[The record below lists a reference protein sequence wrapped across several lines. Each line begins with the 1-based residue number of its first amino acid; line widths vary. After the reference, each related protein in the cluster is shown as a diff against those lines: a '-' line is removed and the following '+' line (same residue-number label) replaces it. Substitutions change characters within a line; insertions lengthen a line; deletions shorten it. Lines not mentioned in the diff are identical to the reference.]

1 MSERRAFDRILASL
15 HEATLDDAHWPVASA
30 LIDDAFRAKGNSLVF
45 GRGRTEEGVQI
56 FSAKFFRGGE
66 RLRESEREYFGVYH
80 SVDERLPRLR
90 LLPDSRLV
98 SVADLYTDE
107 ELRTSPAYNEA
118 LVKGNLQNGL
128 NVRLDGPE
136 GSRIVWTINDPI
148 DTDGWSSARVES
160 IRRLLPHIRHYVSM
174 RHALAG
180 TGALG
185 ASLEELL
192 ATTGSGVIQLDWR
205 GRIVV
210 ANDHA
215 LSLLRTGDALFD
227 EDGFLSARSPED
239 DAGLKRLLTGVLP
252 PHGRRGD
259 AGSMTVRRPAALEP
273 LRLHVH
279 PVGRKETEYRARP
292 VAALMLV
299 VDQGSATRID
309 PNLVAATLGL
319 TPTEGRVAAQ
329 LAEGRTVGEI
339 ASATGRKVSTI
350 RTHVRHIFTKH
361 GITRQV
367 DLVRLVLSISASPP
381 TRR

>member
-30 LIDDAFRAKGNSLVF
+30 LFDDAFRAKGNSLVF
-45 GRGRTEEGVQI
+45 GRGRTDEGVQI
-56 FSAKFFRGGE
+56 FSARFFRGGE

-80 SVDERLPRLR
+80 ASDERLPRLR

-98 SVADLYTDE
+98 SVADLYTDK

-118 LVKGNLQNGL
+118 LVKGHLQNGL
-128 NVRLDGPE
+128 NVRLDGPN

-160 IRRLLPHIRHYVSM
+160 IRRLLPHIRHYVSI
-174 RHALAG
+174 RHALASA
-180 TGALG
+180 GALG
-185 ASLEELL
+185 ATLDELL

-205 GRIVV
+205 GRIVA
-210 ANDHA
+210 ANDRA
-215 LSLLRTGDALFD
+215 LGLLRAGDALFD
-227 EDGFLSARSPED
+227 DDGFLSARSPED
-239 DAGLKRLLTGVLP
+239 DADLEQLLTRVLP
-252 PHGRRGD
+252 PYGRRGA
-259 AGSMTVRRPAALEP
+259 AGSMTVRRSATPEP

-279 PVGRKETEYRARP
+279 PVGRKETKYHAWP
-292 VAALMLV
+292 VAALVLV
-299 VDQGSATRID
+299 ADQGSGTRID
-309 PNLVAATLGL
+309 PNRVAAALGL

-339 ASATGRKVSTI
+339 ASTTGRKVSTI
-350 RTHVRHIFTKH
+350 RTHVRHIFSKH

-381 TRR
+381 ARR

>member
-1 MSERRAFDRILASL
+1 MSERRTFDRILASL
-15 HEATLDDAHWPVASA
+15 HEATLDDTHWPVASA
-30 LIDDAFRAKGNSLVF
+30 LIDDAFRAKGHSLVF

-56 FSAKFFRGGE
+56 FSARFFRGGE

-80 SVDERLPRLR
+80 PVDERLPLLR
-90 LLPDSRLV
+90 LLPDSRIV
-98 SVADLYTDE
+98 RVADLYTDE
-107 ELRTSPAYNEA
+107 ELRTSPTYNEA
-118 LVKGNLQNGL
+118 LAKGHLQNGL
-128 NVRLDGPE
+128 NVRLDGPN

-180 TGALG
+180 AGALG

-205 GRIVV
+205 GRIVA
-210 ANDHA
+210 ANDRA

-227 EDGFLSARSPED
+227 EDGCLSARSPED
-239 DAGLKRLLTGVLP
+239 DAGLKRLLTRVLP
-252 PHGRRGD
+252 PHGRRGA
-259 AGSMTVRRPAALEP
+259 AGSMTVRRPAALGP

-279 PVGRKETEYRARP
+279 PVGRKETEYRAWP

-299 VDQGSATRID
+299 VDEASATRID
-309 PNLVAATLGL
+309 PHLVAAALGL

-339 ASATGRKVSTI
+339 ASATGRRMSTI
-350 RTHVRHIFTKH
+350 RTHVRHIFSKH

>member
-15 HEATLDDAHWPVASA
+15 HEATLDDTHWPVASA

-56 FSAKFFRGGE
+56 FSARFFCGGE
-66 RLRESEREYFGVYH
+66 RLRESEREYFDIYH
-80 SVDERLPRLR
+80 PVDERLPRLR

-118 LVKGNLQNGL
+118 LVKGHLQNGL
-128 NVRLDGPE
+128 NVRLDGPD

-148 DTDGWSSARVES
+148 GTDGWSPAQVES
-160 IRRLLPHIRHYVSM
+160 IRRLLPHIRHYVSI

-180 TGALG
+180 AGALG
-185 ASLEELL
+185 ASLDELL
-192 ATTGSGVIQLDWR
+192 ATTGSGVIQLDGR
-205 GRIVV
+205 GRIVA

-215 LSLLRTGDALFD
+215 LGLLRTGDALFD
-227 EDGFLSARSPED
+227 DDGFLSARSPED
-239 DAGLKRLLTGVLP
+239 DAELQRLLTRVLP
-252 PHGRRGD
+252 PYGRRGA

-279 PVGRKETEYRARP
+279 PVGRKETAYRAWP
-292 VAALMLV
+292 VAALVLV
-299 VDQGSATRID
+299 VDQGSGTRID
-309 PNLVAATLGL
+309 PNLVAAALGL

-350 RTHVRHIFTKH
+350 RTHVRHIFSKH

-367 DLVRLVLSISASPP
+367 DLVRLVLSISTSPP

>member
-15 HEATLDDAHWPVASA
+15 HEATLDDTHWPVASA

-45 GRGRTEEGVQI
+45 GSGHTEEGVQI
-56 FSAKFFRGGE
+56 FSARFFRGGE
-66 RLRESEREYFGVYH
+66 RLRESEREYFGLYH
-80 SVDERLPRLR
+80 PVDERIPRLR

-118 LVKGNLQNGL
+118 LVKGQLQNGL
-128 NVRLDGPE
+128 NVRMDGPN
-136 GSRIVWTINDPI
+136 GSRIVWTINDPM
-148 DTDGWSSARVES
+148 DTGGWSSAQVKS
-160 IRRLLPHIRHYVSM
+160 IRRLLPHIRHYVST

-180 TGALG
+180 AGALG
-185 ASLEELL
+185 ASLGELL

-205 GRIVV
+205 GRIVA
-210 ANDHA
+210 ANDRA
-215 LSLLRTGDALFD
+215 RSLLCTGDALFD
-227 EDGFLSARSPED
+227 EDGCLSARSPED
-239 DAGLKRLLTGVLP
+239 DAGLQRLLTRVLP
-252 PHGRRGD
+252 PDGRRGA

-279 PVGRKETEYRARP
+279 PVGGKETEYRAWP

-299 VDQGSATRID
+299 ADRGSGTRID
-309 PNLVAATLGL
+309 PPLVAAALGL
-319 TPTEGRVAAQ
+319 TPAEGRVAAL

>member
-1 MSERRAFDRILASL
+1 MSERRAFDRVLASL
-15 HEATLDDAHWPVASA
+15 HEATLDDTHWPVASA
-30 LIDDAFRAKGNSLVF
+30 LIDDACRAKGNSLVF

-56 FSAKFFRGGE
+56 FSARFFRGGE

-80 SVDERLPRLR
+80 PVDERLPLLR
-90 LLPDSRLV
+90 LLPDSRIV
-98 SVADLYTDE
+98 RVADLYTDE

-118 LVKGNLQNGL
+118 LAKGHLQNGL
-128 NVRLDGPE
+128 NVRLDGPN

-180 TGALG
+180 AGALG

-205 GRIVV
+205 GRIVA
-210 ANDHA
+210 ANDRA

-227 EDGFLSARSPED
+227 EDGFLSARSLED
-239 DAGLKRLLTGVLP
+239 DAGLKRLLTRVLP
-252 PHGRRGD
+252 PHGRRGA
-259 AGSMTVRRPAALEP
+259 AGSMTVRRPAAREP

-279 PVGRKETEYRARP
+279 PVGRKDTEYRAWP

-299 VDQGSATRID
+299 VDEGGATRID
-309 PNLVAATLGL
+309 PNLVAAALGL
-319 TPTEGRVAAQ
+319 TPAEGRVAAQ

-339 ASATGRKVSTI
+339 ASATRRKVSTI

>member
-1 MSERRAFDRILASL
+1 MSERRAFDRVLASL
-15 HEATLDDAHWPVASA
+15 HEATLDDTHWPVASA

-56 FSAKFFRGGE
+56 FSARFFRGGE

-80 SVDERLPRLR
+80 PVDERLPLLR
-90 LLPDSRLV
+90 LLPDSRIV
-98 SVADLYTDE
+98 RVADLYTDE

-118 LVKGNLQNGL
+118 LAKGHLQNGL
-128 NVRLDGPE
+128 NVRLDGPN

-180 TGALG
+180 AGALG

-205 GRIVV
+205 GRIVA
-210 ANDHA
+210 ANDRA

-239 DAGLKRLLTGVLP
+239 DAGLKRLLTRVLP
-252 PHGRRGD
+252 PHGRRGA
-259 AGSMTVRRPAALEP
+259 AGSMTVRRPAALGP

-279 PVGRKETEYRARP
+279 PVGRKDTEYRAWP

-309 PNLVAATLGL
+309 PNLVAAALGL

-367 DLVRLVLSISASPP
+367 DLVRLVLSVSASPP

>member
-15 HEATLDDAHWPVASA
+15 HEATLDDTRWPAASA

-56 FSAKFFRGGE
+56 FSARFFRGGE
-66 RLRESEREYFGVYH
+66 RLRESEREYFDVYH
-80 SVDERLPRLR
+80 PVDERLPRLG

-98 SVADLYTDE
+98 GVADLYTE
-107 ELRTSPAYNEA
+107 NELRTSPAYNEA
-118 LVKGNLQNGL
+118 LVKGHLQNGL
-128 NVRLDGPE
+128 NVRLDGPD
-136 GSRIVWTINDPI
+136 GSRIVWTINDPL

-160 IRRLLPHIRHYVSM
+160 IRRLLPHIRHYVTV

-180 TGALG
+180 AGALG
-185 ASLEELL
+185 ASLDELL
-192 ATTGSGVIQLDWR
+192 AVTGSGVIQLDGR
-205 GRIVV
+205 GRIVA

-215 LSLLRTGDALFD
+215 LGLLRDGDALFD
-227 EDGFLSARSPED
+227 QDGFLSARSPED
-239 DAGLKRLLTGVLP
+239 DAELKRLLTRVLP
-252 PHGRRGD
+252 PYGPRGGG
-259 AGSMTVRRPAALEP
+259 GSMTVGRPAALEP
-273 LRLHVH
+273 LRLHIH
-279 PVGRKETEYRARP
+279 PVGRKEREYRAWP

-299 VDQGSATRID
+299 VDPGSATRID
-309 PNLVAATLGL
+309 PNLLAAALGL
-319 TPTEGRVAAQ
+319 TPSEGRVAAQ
-329 LAEGRTVGEI
+329 LAEGKTVGEI

-381 TRR
+381 TRH

>member
-15 HEATLDDAHWPVASA
+15 HEATLDDTHWPVASA

-56 FSAKFFRGGE
+56 FSARFFRGGE
-66 RLRESEREYFGVYH
+66 RLRESEREYFDLYH
-80 SVDERLPRLR
+80 AADERLPRLR
-90 LLPDSRLV
+90 RLPDSRLV
-98 SVADLYTDE
+98 SVADLYTDK

-118 LVKGNLQNGL
+118 LVKGRLQNGL
-128 NVRLDGPE
+128 NVRLDGPN

-180 TGALG
+180 AGALG
-185 ASLEELL
+185 ASLDELL

-205 GRIVV
+205 GRIVA

-215 LSLLRTGDALFD
+215 LGLLRAGDALFD
-227 EDGFLSARSPED
+227 DDGFLSARSPED
-239 DAGLKRLLTGVLP
+239 DAGLKRLLTRVLP
-252 PHGRRGD
+252 PHGRRGA
-259 AGSMTVRRPAALEP
+259 AGSMTVRGSAALEP

-279 PVGRKETEYRARP
+279 PVGRKDTEYRAWP
-292 VAALMLV
+292 VAALVLV
-299 VDQGSATRID
+299 VDQGSGTRID
-309 PNLVAATLGL
+309 PNRVAAALGL

-350 RTHVRHIFTKH
+350 RTHVRHIFSKH

-367 DLVRLVLSISASPP
+367 DLVRLVLSTSASPP

>member
-15 HEATLDDAHWPVASA
+15 HEATLDDALWPVASA

-45 GRGRTEEGVQI
+45 GSGRTEEGVQI
-56 FSAKFFRGGE
+56 FSARFFRGGE

-80 SVDERLPRLR
+80 PVDERLPRLR

-98 SVADLYTDE
+98 RVADLYTE
-107 ELRTSPAYNEA
+107 KEMRTSPAYNEA
-118 LVKGNLQNGL
+118 LIKGHLQNGL
-128 NVRLDGPE
+128 NVRLDGPN
-136 GSRIVWTINDPI
+136 GSRIVWTINDPV

-160 IRRLLPHIRHYVSM
+160 IRRLLPHIRHYVNV

-180 TGALG
+180 AGALG
-185 ASLEELL
+185 ASLDELL
-192 ATTGSGVIQLDWR
+192 AVTGSGVIQLDGR
-205 GRIVV
+205 GRIVA

-215 LSLLRTGDALFD
+215 LGLLRAGDALFD

-239 DAGLKRLLTGVLP
+239 DADLEWLLTRVLP
-252 PHGRRGD
+252 AYGRRGA
-259 AGSMTVRRPAALEP
+259 AGSMTVRRQAALEP

-279 PVGRKETEYRARP
+279 PVGRKDTEYRAWP
-292 VAALMLV
+292 VAALVLV
-299 VDQGSATRID
+299 VDQGSGTRID
-309 PNLVAATLGL
+309 PNLVAAALGL

-339 ASATGRKVSTI
+339 ASATGRKVSTV
-350 RTHVRHIFTKH
+350 RTHVRHIFSKH

>member
-1 MSERRAFDRILASL
+1 MSERSAFDRILASL
-15 HEATLDDAHWPVASA
+15 HEAALDDARWPAASA

-56 FSAKFFRGGE
+56 FSARFFRGGE

-80 SVDERLPRLR
+80 PFDERLPRLR

-118 LVKGNLQNGL
+118 LVKGHLQNGL
-128 NVRLDGPE
+128 NVRLDGPD

-148 DTDGWSSARVES
+148 DTDGWSSERVES
-160 IRRLLPHIRHYVSM
+160 IRRLLPHIRHYVSV

-180 TGALG
+180 AGALG
-185 ASLEELL
+185 ASLDELL
-192 ATTGSGVIQLDWR
+192 AVTGSGVIQLDGR
-205 GRIVV
+205 GRIVA

-215 LSLLRTGDALFD
+215 LGLLRDGDPLFD

-239 DAGLKRLLTGVLP
+239 DAELRRLLTRVLP
-252 PHGRRGD
+252 PYGGRGA
-259 AGSMTVRRPAALEP
+259 AGSMTVRRLAALEP
-273 LRLHVH
+273 LRLHLH
-279 PVGRKETEYRARP
+279 PVGRKAREYRAWP

-299 VDQGSATRID
+299 VDPGSATRID
-309 PNLVAATLGL
+309 PNRVAAALGL

-350 RTHVRHIFTKH
+350 RTHVRHIFAKH

-367 DLVRLVLSISASPP
+367 DLVRLVLSISPSPP
-381 TRR
+381 TRH